1 MQEKWIILN
10 KKGDFEGMAKELSLD
25 PLTARIL
32 ANRDV
37 RDVATARAYLKGTPA
52 DLPDPALLRD
62 AEKAASLL
70 ADALRAGQKIA
81 VASDY
86 DVDGVFAGQIL
97 KESLEALGASVKVF
111 APDRVTEGYGVNRRI
126 VDDAAAFGVGLI
138 VTCDN
143 GIAAEDAVTYAK
155 EQGLAV
161 IVTDHHE
168 VPEKDG
174 LYTLPPADAVI
185 DPKRPDCGYP
195 YAGICG
201 AVVALK
207 LAQLLYRKLGRDET
221 ALLREMMPYA
231 AVATVADL
239 MELREE
245 NRIIVREGLESLP
258 GCRNQGLQAMM
269 RELGLTDKKLT
280 PYHIGF
286 IIGPC
291 FNAAG
296 RLETADLAQ
305 ELLGEKDAARATGI
319 AARLIELNK
328 KRQNLTEEGAAAAD
342 LLVQEMAAD
351 KVLVLHLP
359 DLHESIAGI
368 VAGRIKEKYNRP
380 ALVVTGRGDACK
392 GSARSIAA
400 YPLFEKMKECADL
413 FTRFGGHAL
422 AAGFSLPEKNID
434 ILRRKMNEN
443 SHLTD
448 EDLCPIIKLDA
459 AMPPE
464 YASAERIREWD
475 SLGPFG
481 NGFERPLFGRSNLTV
496 SRITVLGQKRNALR
510 LRFEGESGRSFEGI
524 WFGDVTVWENFFRT
538 HYGEKAF
545 TMLERS
551 QMKVKMALAYQ
562 PMLHEYG
569 GLTGIQFQIR
579 HFQAVT

>member
-37 RDVATARAYLKGTPA
+37 RDVATARAYLKGTLA

-70 ADALRAGQKIA
+70 ADVLRAGQKIA

-111 APDRVTEGYGVNRRI
+111 APDRVTEGYGINRRI
-126 VDDAAAFGVGLI
+126 VDDAAAFGAGLI

-143 GIAAEDAVTYAK
+143 GIAAEDAVAYAK

-161 IVTDHHE
+161 VVTDHHE

-174 LYTLPPADAVI
+174 VYTLPPADAVI

-207 LAQLLYRKLGRDET
+207 LVQLLYRTLGRDET

-422 AAGFSLPEKNID
+422 AAGFSLPEENID

-464 YASAERIREWD
+464 YAAAERIREWD

-524 WFGDVTVWENFFRT
+524 WFGDVTVWENFLRT

>member
-10 KKGDFEGMAKELSLD
+10 KKGDFDEMTRELSLD

-37 RDVATARAYLKGTPA
+37 RDTESARLYLKGTA
-52 DLPDPALLRD
+52 DDLPDPAQLRD
-62 AEKAASLL
+62 GEKAAELL
-70 ADALRAGQKIA
+70 AAAVRNGQRIA

-86 DVDGVFAGQIL
+86 DVDGIFAGQIL
-97 KESLEALGASVKVF
+97 KESLEGLGTSVRVF
-111 APDRVTEGYGVNRRI
+111 APDRVTEGYGINRRI
-126 VDDAAAFGVGLI
+126 VDDAVSFGAGLI
-138 VTCDN
+138 ITCDN
-143 GIAAEDAVTYAK
+143 GIAAEDAVRYAK
-155 EQGLAV
+155 DKGLTV

-174 LYTLPPADAVI
+174 AALLPPADAVI
-185 DPKRPDCGYP
+185 DPKRTDCGYP

-207 LAQLLYRKLGRDET
+207 VMQLLYRKLGRDEQ
-221 ALLREMMPYA
+221 ALLEAMLPYA
-231 AVATVADL
+231 AIATVADL

-245 NRIIVREGLESLP
+245 NRIIVREGLARLP
-258 GCRNQGLQAMM
+258 GCPNSGLKALI
-269 RELGLTDKKLT
+269 REVGLADKPLT

-286 IIGPC
+286 VIGPC

-296 RLETADLAQ
+296 RLQTADLAQ
-305 ELLGEKDAARATGI
+305 ELLAEKDEARAAGI
-319 AARLIELNK
+319 AARLTELNR
-328 KRQNLTEEGAAAAD
+328 KRQTLTEEGSAAAD
-342 LLVQEMAAD
+342 ALLKERPLD
-351 KVLVLHLP
+351 RVLVLHLP

-392 GSARSIAA
+392 GSARSIPA
-400 YPLFEKMKECADL
+400 YPLYEKMKECSDL

-422 AAGFSLPEKNID
+422 AAGFSLPEENIN
-434 ILRRKMNEN
+434 ILRIQMNEN

-448 EDLCPIIKLDA
+448 EDFCPIIKLDA

-464 YASAERIREWD
+464 YVTAERIREWD

-481 NGFERPLFGRSNLTV
+481 NGFERPLFGRSGLTV

-510 LRFEGESGRSFEGI
+510 LRFEGESGRAFEGI
-524 WFGDVTVWENFFRT
+524 WFGDVTVWETYLRDQ
-538 HYGEKAF
+538 YGEKAF

-551 QMKVKMALAYQ
+551 QMKAKMALAYQ
-562 PMLHEYG
+562 PMLHEYNG
-569 GLTGIQFQIR
+569 MTGIQFQIR
-579 HFQAVT
+579 HFQTVT